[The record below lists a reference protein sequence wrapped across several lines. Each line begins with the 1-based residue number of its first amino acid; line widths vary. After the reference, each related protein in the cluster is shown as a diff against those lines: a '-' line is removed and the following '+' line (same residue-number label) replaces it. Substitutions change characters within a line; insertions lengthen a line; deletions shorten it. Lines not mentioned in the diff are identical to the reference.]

1 MDANT
6 RNAWLRASDAGL
18 LRECREERYRASGP
32 GGQRRNKVETAIR
45 LRHGPSGVAAH
56 AADSRSPEGN
66 RARAVARLRERI
78 AFEVRA
84 SFSDVPAEFAAQRG
98 RDGSLSVNPK
108 NRNFPL
114 IAATALDALAAGSGS
129 YAAAAQLLGVST
141 SQLLKFLQSD
151 RELWRA
157 VSEGRPGG

>member
-1 MDANT
+1 
-6 RNAWLRASDAGL
+6 
-18 LRECREERYRASGP
+18 
-32 GGQRRNKVETAIR
+32 
-45 LRHGPSGVAAH
+45 
-56 AADSRSPEGN
+56 
-66 RARAVARLRERI
+66 
-78 AFEVRA
+78 
-84 SFSDVPAEFAAQRG
+84 
-98 RDGSLSVNPK
+98 VNPK